1 MPSTASFPWG
11 RVVAQAIVAGIA
23 AGAVFDLYTYLT
35 VVLPAQGSM
44 AAFWQSDAAIA
55 VGKAAFTSATYAWV
69 GVLVHALV
77 SIGWAGGY
85 AYWAVR
91 QSILRERWL
100 IAGPVYG
107 IVVLIAM
114 QLILLAVN
122 LYRFPATPTIFVNG
136 VVAYAV
142 FVGLPLAYVVKLLD
156 AGARA

>member
-1 MPSTASFPWG
+1 MPSTASFSWG
-11 RVVAQAIVAGIA
+11 RIAAQAVLGGIA
-23 AGAVFDLYTYLT
+23 AAAVFDLYTYLT
-35 VVLPAQGSM
+35 VVLPSHGSM
-44 AAFWQSDAAIA
+44 GALWQSDAAIA
-55 VGKAAFTSATYAWV
+55 VGKVAFTSATYVWV

-91 QSILRERWL
+91 QPILRERWL

-107 IVVLIAM
+107 IIVLIAM

-142 FVGLPLAYVVKLLD
+142 FFGLPLAYVVKTLD
-156 AGARA
+156 RERGA